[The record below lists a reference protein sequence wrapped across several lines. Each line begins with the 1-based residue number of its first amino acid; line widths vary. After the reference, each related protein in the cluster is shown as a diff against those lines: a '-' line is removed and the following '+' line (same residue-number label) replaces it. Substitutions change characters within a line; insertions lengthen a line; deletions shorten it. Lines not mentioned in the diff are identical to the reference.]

1 MSTTHTNTD
10 ELLRAVLQLP
20 SVEWEQFITRVFT
33 LKARERAP
41 VLAEREAELL
51 GQIYQGLPAATQQRL
66 NELIEKRQAYTIT
79 ETELQELSA
88 LTDQVELFDVA
99 RLERLIELAH
109 LRNVPLQQLIQQL
122 GLKPVPHD

>member
-1 MSTTHTNTD
+1 MPTIHTNTD
-10 ELLRAVLQLP
+10 ELLQAVLQLP
-20 SVEWEQFITRVFT
+20 SVEWEQFVTRVFA

-66 NELIEKRQAYTIT
+66 NDLIEKRQAYTIT

-88 LTDQVELFDVA
+88 LTDQVELFDAA

-109 LRNVPLQQLIQQL
+109 LRNVPLEQLIQQL
-122 GLKPVPHD
+122 GLQPVPHD

>member
-51 GQIYQGLPAATQQRL
+51 GQIYQGLPAATQQCL

>member
-1 MSTTHTNTD
+1 MSTMPIRTD
-10 ELLRAVLQLP
+10 ELLQAALQLP
-20 SVEWEQFITRVFT
+20 PVEWEQFVTRLFT

-41 VLAEREAELL
+41 VLSEREAELL
-51 GQIYQGLPAATQQRL
+51 DQIYQGLPAAMQQRL

-79 ETELQELSA
+79 ETELQELIT
-88 LTDQVELFDVA
+88 LTDQVELFDAA

-109 LRNVPLQQLIQQL
+109 LRNVPLAQLIQQL